1 MAKLV
6 ILTLEYRE
14 AKALAAKLNGQPV
27 NANEEAYKEG
37 YRKLMQGLV
46 TANPLEQR
54 KGTEPKA

>member
-27 NANEEAYKEG
+27 LVNDVAYKEG
-37 YRKLMQGLV
+37 LRKLMQGIT
-46 TANPLEQR
+46 TANPLEKKQ
-54 KGTEPKA
+54 